1 MKNMY
6 QSKYEWKVRRKTS
19 DIPEALR
26 EKFKLDPLE
35 QTILENRGFTTEA
48 DLEKIYHPKTY
59 DAGRVHMMDK
69 AVARIEAALEG
80 DERILVYGDF
90 DADGITSTV
99 LLLSALRRKTDEG
112 NVDFFIP
119 NRIEDGYGPNQTIFE
134 EIVVG
139 QYDLVITVDNGV
151 SGGQEIGFLTT
162 RGVDVIVVDHH
173 AFGEDV
179 PEVTILHPDHPDG
192 EYPFKSLAGVG
203 ITYKLVQALGLDRKE
218 DLGWVAIGTVADLVP
233 MIDENKKLVTEGL
246 KVLNDTPPAG
256 VHTLLRSAGSDG
268 YIDEETI
275 AFGLAP
281 RLNATGRLGE
291 AEIAVELLL
300 EEDMNLAYEQSI
312 IVEDMNMERKQLVEA
327 ILSEADAG
335 IDAGNQINIVYHEGW
350 HPGVLGIV
358 ASKIVEKYGKPAIV
372 LTLDGDIYRGSA
384 RSIEG
389 VDLHGI
395 LAEHSNHHHRF
406 GGHALALGVEV
417 GVADIGAFKDELEQH
432 MNGLELNL
440 RPLKHID
447 YQIKQGNMSMKAF
460 ERFGRLKPFGQSFQS
475 PVFLLSNENI
485 GTIKQVGKDR
495 SHIKLS
501 MPKVGMDV
509 IGFGFGHLI
518 NEVSTQDPIS
528 LVGTVNVNEFN
539 QKRTLQMMLQDASV
553 DSVQLIDMRSRTDQ
567 RFDMITQEDVF
578 VIAEDREKKGEN
590 YYHYGEVL
598 PFTSKTVVLRDLPES
613 VENLSYSLRDIH
625 ASKIIALF
633 HQKEELFFTGIPK
646 AEDIS
651 NVLQL
656 MGKAEEG
663 TIDLAK
669 HAPALA
675 DRLGI
680 KMKFLK
686 MAIDIMTDLEIITL
700 KDGIVYK
707 GQEEENWKLSD
718 SRHYQKLKNQLEAER
733 LLKMSSSSELKEYIR
748 ALISN

>member
-1 MKNMY
+1 MKHMY

-19 DIPEALR
+19 DIPEEVR
-26 EKFKLDPLE
+26 EKFKLNPLE

-59 DAGRVHMMDK
+59 DAALVHMMDT
-69 AVARIEAALEG
+69 AVARIEAALDG
-80 DERILVYGDF
+80 GERILVYGDF

-99 LLLSALRRKTDEG
+99 LLLTALRRKAG
-112 NVDFFIP
+112 NDSVDFFIP
-119 NRIEDGYGPNQTIFE
+119 NRIEDGYGPNQAIFE

-151 SGGQEIGFLTT
+151 SGGKEIAFLTS

-173 AFGEDV
+173 AFGENVPDV
-179 PEVTILHPDHPDG
+179 PILHPDHPDG

-203 ITYKLVQALGLDRKE
+203 ITYKLVQALGLDSKE

-233 MIDENKKLVTEGL
+233 MIDENKRLVIEGL
-246 KVLNDTPPAG
+246 KILNDTPPAG

-300 EEDMNLAYEQSI
+300 EEDTNLAYEQAVV
-312 IVEDMNMERKQLVEA
+312 VENMNMERKQLVET
-327 ILSEADAG
+327 IFSEADAD
-335 IDAGNQINIVYHEGW
+335 IDPANQINIIYREGW

-372 LTLDGDIYRGSA
+372 LTQEDDVYRGSA

-389 VDLHGI
+389 VDLHEI
-395 LAEHSNHHHRF
+395 LTDHSQFHHRF

-417 GVADIGAFKDELEQH
+417 PASSIEAFREELEQH
-432 MNGLELNL
+432 MNGLQLNL

-460 ERFGRLKPFGQSFQS
+460 ERFDRLKPFGQSFQS
-475 PVFLLSNENI
+475 PVFLLTNENI

-518 NEVSTQDPIS
+518 NEVSTEDSIS
-528 LVGTVNVNEFN
+528 LVGTVNVNEFS

-567 RFDMITQEDVF
+567 RFDIITQEDVF
-578 VIAEDREKKGEN
+578 VIAESREKKGDN
-590 YYHYGEVL
+590 YYHFGEAL

-613 VENLSYSLRDIH
+613 LENLSYSLREIH

-646 AEDIS
+646 PADIS

-656 MGKAEEG
+656 VEKAEDG
-663 TIDLAK
+663 SIDLAR

-675 DRLGI
+675 DRLGM

-686 MAIDIMTDLEIITL
+686 MTIDIMTDLEIITL
-700 KDGIVYK
+700 KNGIVYK
-707 GQEEENWKLSD
+707 GQEDGSWKLEE
-718 SRHYQKLKNQLEAER
+718 SRHYQKLKNQLEAEK
-733 LLKMSSSSELKEYIR
+733 LLKMSSSSELKEYLR
-748 ALISN
+748 SLISN